1 MVFEYNTVMAIARA
15 LNNLVR
21 WSIIPLF
28 LWVSLAIAA
37 DPNPLPGVPANP
49 LTGLS
54 AETDANPPASQP
66 NLSPARTLM
75 KAGKLDEALK
85 QVTSDLA
92 THPKN
97 VDALFLESEILT
109 RLKKMDDAIL
119 VLRTMTEQ
127 FPELVVPYNN
137 LAVLYAGQ
145 GRLEE
150 ARKTLEMAVSVQ
162 PDYAT
167 AYENLGDVYR
177 ALALSSYDKALR
189 LQPSNLTLK
198 AKAQKF
204 K

>member
-1 MVFEYNTVMAIARA
+1 MDFEYSTVMAIARA
-15 LNNLVR
+15 LNNPVK
-21 WSIIPLF
+21 WSAAL
-28 LWVSLAIAA
+28 LCLSASLALA

-54 AETDANPPASQP
+54 AETDASPVAQP
-66 NLSPARTLM
+66 NLSPARALM

-85 QVTSDLA
+85 QIMSDLA
-92 THPKN
+92 TQPKN

-109 RLKKMDDAIL
+109 QLKRTDDAIL

-177 ALALSSYDKALR
+177 ALAQSSYDKALA
-189 LQPSNLTLK
+189 LQPSNRMLK
-198 AKAQKF
+198 AKAEKF
-204 K
+204 NK